1 MEEVDSV
8 VLLFGLYC
16 IEDVGGDFLLH
27 FEDVVQLEA
36 AYIFS
41 EDELEQGV
49 ELFFVVFN
57 FESNFH
63 DILDFI
69 LANEVEA
76 NWYFIFCEDFLPID
90 FKLSLSHIDRDDL
103 NLGATFPVE
112 IGA

>member
-1 MEEVDSV
+1 MDELDAI
-8 VLLFGLYC
+8 LFLFFLNRFK
-16 IEDVGGDFLLH
+16 DVGGDFLLH

-69 LANEVEA
+69 LTDEVEPDRH
-76 NWYFIFCEDFLPID
+76 FIFGEDFLAVD
-90 FKLSLSHIDRDDL
+90 FELSLSHIDRDDL

-112 IGA
+112 IGT